1 MRYSVLAAV
10 IALAL
15 APAAHAQTKQP
26 SGSPPSATAPSA
38 ADEAKFKAADK
49 NSNGAL
55 EGAETDAYKANMTKI
70 DVNKDGKVT
79 REEFL
84 AALKSG
90 IIR

>member
-1 MRYSVLAAV
+1 MRYPVLAAV

-15 APAAHAQTKQP
+15 APAAHAQTKAP

-38 ADEAKFKAADK
+38 GDEAKFKAADK

-55 EGAETDAYKANMTKI
+55 EGTETDAFKPNMTKI
-70 DVNKDGKVT
+70 DINKDGKVT

-84 AALKSG
+84 AASRSG
-90 IIR
+90 VIR

>member
-1 MRYSVLAAV
+1 MRYAALAAV

-15 APAAHAQTKQP
+15 APAAHAQSRQP
-26 SGSPPSATAPSA
+26 SGSPPSAATP

-49 NSNGAL
+49 NGNGAL
-55 EGAETDAYKANMTKI
+55 EGTETDAYKADMTKV
-70 DVNKDGKVT
+70 DTNKDGKLT

-90 IIR
+90 VIR